1 MINENGCEDLINV
14 VGEVTYRDE
23 EREKTAKARGQGIFQ
38 PPSPTGFAFQ
48 GSRSGT
54 MGVMSRRV
62 VPVCGSLCFF
72 CPSLRARSR
81 QPVKRYKPLLADIFP
96 RSQDAVPN
104 DRKIAKLCEYAMKN
118 PLRIPKITEFLEQ
131 RFYKDLR
138 NQHMGS
144 VKVVL
149 CVYTKLLCSC
159 KEQMPLFAN
168 SLLGTVRTLLEQ
180 TPHEEIQVLGCSAL
194 AEFINCQVDSSYMFN
209 LEGVIPK
216 LCQLAQEVGDNDRAL
231 RLRAAGLRALAS
243 MVLFMGDHSQM
254 SMDLGNIIS
263 ATLENYMDINPFNGE
278 VMRLELNC
286 SSLPTNT
293 ISIKEELEPPVDASS
308 NPCYWS
314 RVCLHNMVG
323 LAKEATTVRRVLEPF
338 FCNFDS
344 EDYWA
349 LEKGVALSVL
359 KYFHQ
364 LLEES
369 GENSHML
376 LSMLVKHLDHK
387 NVVKQPLKQIN
398 ILNVTMHL
406 SQYAKQQVSVAIT
419 GALTD
424 LMKHLRKCMQ
434 YSAEASSRVNGAD
447 KLNADLQSAI
457 EQCILALSKK
467 IGDAGPILDVM
478 AVALENIP
486 ANCVVARATIS
497 AACRTAQIIS
507 CVPNVSYYQK
517 AFPDALF
524 HQLLLAMAHQDHE
537 TRIGAHYVFS
547 VVIMPSLI
555 NTWLSHKGNSSLKYL
570 RFPSILKGKGNSNVI
585 SDERESELEA
595 MNTKV
600 DEDVKQCSDLHKHV
614 GSCSFKCA
622 MTNGNKELGSLRLS
636 SHQISLLLSSIWVQ
650 AISAEN
656 SPGNFEAMALTY
668 NIALLFTRCKT
679 SSHVGLVRCFQL
691 AFSLRSIALDHEG
704 NMQLPQRRSLF
715 TLASYMLIF
724 SARAGNLPELIPVV
738 KSSLTDKMVDPCLEL
753 VEDIRVQAVNLQ
765 SSSGSTICAS
775 NEDAAAAL
783 KCLSVMRLDDQKSRE
798 TVISHFMTKFEKLSE
813 EDLFGMKKQ
822 LLQGF
827 SPDDTYPLG
836 SSLFMETPRP
846 GSPAML
852 LNIQASDEEEAPELL
867 DDDSNDANGSQSGR
881 KTSISTNSLDIV
893 NVNQLLESVLETAQ
907 QVASL
912 PASAALMPYD
922 EVKNQC
928 EALVSGK
935 QKKMSVLQNIKQQQE
950 SKAIISVPESEEIP
964 TSPVKKLQDWETTLQ
979 LINSEPIR
987 SYDQLF
993 LCSIEY
999 GQEQSFRLPPSSPYD
1014 KFLSAAG
1021 C

>member
-1 MINENGCEDLINV
+1 
-14 VGEVTYRDE
+14 
-23 EREKTAKARGQGIFQ
+23 
-38 PPSPTGFAFQ
+38 
-48 GSRSGT
+48 

-62 VPVCGSLCFF
+62 VPACGSLCFF

-81 QPVKRYKPLLADIFP
+81 QPVKRYKTLLADIFP
-96 RSQDAVPN
+96 RSQDALPN
-104 DRKIAKLCEYAMKN
+104 DRKIAKLCEYALKN
-118 PLRIPKITEFLEQ
+118 PLRIPKITEFLDQ

-138 NQHMGS
+138 NQHIGS

-149 CVYTKLLCSC
+149 CVFMKLLSSC
-159 KEQMPLFAN
+159 KEQMPLFAS
-168 SLLGTVRTLLEQ
+168 SLLGTIRTLLEQ

-194 AEFINCQVDSSYMFN
+194 AEFINCQVDSTYMFN
-209 LEGVIPK
+209 LEGIIPK

-231 RLRAAGLRALAS
+231 RLRAAGLQALAS

-254 SMDLGNIIS
+254 SMDFDKIIS
-263 ATLENYMDINPFNGE
+263 ATLENYMDINPANGE
-278 VMRLELNC
+278 VMRLELHG
-286 SSLPTNT
+286 SSLPTS
-293 ISIKEELEPPVDASS
+293 SIEIMRELEPPVDAPS

-314 RVCLHNMVG
+314 RVCLHNMLG

-338 FCNFDS
+338 FNNFDS
-344 EDYWA
+344 EDYWS

-359 KYFHQ
+359 KYFQ
-364 LLEES
+364 LLLEES
-369 GENSHML
+369 GENSHIL
-376 LSMLVKHLDHK
+376 LSILVKHLDHK

-398 ILNVTMHL
+398 IINVTMHL
-406 SQYAKQQVSVAIT
+406 SEYGKSQVSVSIT

-434 YSAEASSRVNGAD
+434 YSAEASSRGNGAD
-447 KLNADLQSAI
+447 KLNADLQSTI
-457 EQCILALSKK
+457 EKCILALSKK

-486 ANCVVARATIS
+486 TSPVAARATIS

-537 TRIGAHYVFS
+537 TRIGAHYIFS

-555 NTWLSHKGNSSLKYL
+555 YTWLNHKENTSLKYL
-570 RFPSILKGKGNSNVI
+570 RFPSILKDKSSNMT
-585 SDERESELEA
+585 SDERESKLEA
-595 MNTKV
+595 MVTRG
-600 DEDVKQCSDLHKHV
+600 DELKLDSNVKQCTGSHKHV
-614 GSCSFKCA
+614 KSCSFKCA
-622 MTNGNKELGSLRLS
+622 MTNGKQDLGSLRLS

-656 SPGNFEAMALTY
+656 TPGNFEAMALTY
-668 NIALLFTRCKT
+668 NIALLFTSSKT

-691 AFSLRSIALDHEG
+691 AFSLRSISFDHEG
-704 NMQLPQRRSLF
+704 SMQPSQRRSLF

-724 SARAGNLPELIPVV
+724 SARAGNLLELIPVV
-738 KSSLTDKMVDPCLEL
+738 KSSLTDKTVDPCLEL
-753 VEDIRVQAVNLQ
+753 VEDIRVQAVDVQ
-765 SSSGSTICAS
+765 SSSGSTNCAS
-775 NEDAAAAL
+775 GEDAAAL
-783 KCLSVMRLDDQKSRE
+783 KFLSVTKLDDQRLRE
-798 TVISHFMTKFEKLSE
+798 VVISHFMTQFEKLSE
-813 EDLFGMKKQ
+813 EELVGMKKQ
-822 LLQGF
+822 ISQGF
-827 SPDDTYPLG
+827 SPDDAYPLG
-836 SSLFMETPRP
+836 SSLFMETPKP
-846 GSPAML
+846 SSPAML
-852 LNIQASDEEEAPELL
+852 VSIQAFDEEETPELF
-867 DDDSNDANGSQSGR
+867 DDDSTDANGSQSGR

-893 NVNQLLESVLETAQ
+893 NVNQLLESVLETAK

-912 PASAALMPYD
+912 PASATSMPYD

-928 EALVSGK
+928 EALVTGK
-935 QKKMSVLQNIKQQQE
+935 QQKMSVLQNIKQQQE
-950 SKAIISVPESEEIP
+950 SKAIIAVPALEEIP
-964 TSPVKKLQDWETTLQ
+964 TSPVKKLKDWETTLQ
-979 LINSEPIR
+979 LINSEPVR
-987 SYDQLF
+987 SYDQLL

-1014 KFLSAAG
+1014 KFLNAAG

>member
-1 MINENGCEDLINV
+1 
-14 VGEVTYRDE
+14 
-23 EREKTAKARGQGIFQ
+23 
-38 PPSPTGFAFQ
+38 
-48 GSRSGT
+48 

-149 CVYTKLLCSC
+149 CVYTKLLSSC

-168 SLLGTVRTLLEQ
+168 SLLGTIRTLLEQ

-216 LCQLAQEVGDNDRAL
+216 LCQLAQEVGDNNRAL

-254 SMDLGNIIS
+254 SMDLDNIIS
-263 ATLENYMDINPFNGE
+263 ATLENYMDINPANGE

-286 SSLPTNT
+286 SSLSIST
-293 ISIKEELEPPVDASS
+293 INIKEELEPPPLDASS
-308 NPCYWS
+308 NPSYWS

-338 FCNFDS
+338 FSNFDS

-398 ILNVTMHL
+398 ILNVTMYL

-434 YSAEASSRVNGAD
+434 YSAEASSRGNGAD

-467 IGDAGPILDVM
+467 IGDAGPMLDVM

-486 ANCVVARATIS
+486 ANYVVARATIS

-524 HQLLLAMAHQDHE
+524 HQLLLAMAHQDNE

-547 VVIMPSLI
+547 VVIMPSLL
-555 NTWLSHKGNSSLKYL
+555 NTWLSHKGNTSLKYL
-570 RFPSILKGKGNSNVI
+570 RFPSILKGKSDNNVI

-595 MNTKV
+595 MGTKEEEQKLMP
-600 DEDVKQCSDLHKHV
+600 DLKQCSDVQKHV

-622 MTNGNKELGSLRLS
+622 MTNGNKEMGSLRLS

-656 SPGNFEAMALTY
+656 TPENFEAMALTY
-668 NIALLFTRCKT
+668 NIALLFTSCKT

-704 NMQLPQRRSLF
+704 NMQPSQRQSLF

-738 KSSLTDKMVDPCLEL
+738 KSSLTDKTVDPCLEL

-765 SSSGSTICAS
+765 SSSGS
-775 NEDAAAAL
+775 EDSAAAAL
-783 KCLSVMRLDDQKSRE
+783 KSLSAMRLDDQKSRE
-798 TVISHFMTKFEKLSE
+798 SVISHFMTKFDKLSE
-813 EDLFGMKKQ
+813 EDLFRIKKQ

-827 SPDDTYPLG
+827 SPDDAYPLG

-846 GSPAML
+846 GSPALL
-852 LNIQASDEEEAPELL
+852 LNIQPSDEVEEIPELL

-881 KTSISTNSLDIV
+881 KTSISTNSIDIV

-912 PASAALMPYD
+912 PTCTAVMPYD

-928 EALVSGK
+928 EALVTGK
-935 QKKMSVLQNIKQQQE
+935 HQKMSVLHNIKQQHE
-950 SKAIISVPESEEIP
+950 SKAIISVPVADQIP
-964 TSPVKKLQDWETTLQ
+964 TSPLKKRQDWETALQ
-979 LINSEPIR
+979 LINSEAVG
-987 SYDQLF
+987 SYNQLF
-993 LCSIEY
+993 MCSIEY

-1014 KFLSAAG
+1014 KFLSAL
-1021 C
+1021 